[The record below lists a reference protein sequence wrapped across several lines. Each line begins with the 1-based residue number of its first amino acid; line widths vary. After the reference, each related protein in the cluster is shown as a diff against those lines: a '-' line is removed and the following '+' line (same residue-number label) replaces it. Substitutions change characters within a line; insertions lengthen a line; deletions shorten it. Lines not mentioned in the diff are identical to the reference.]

1 MLSEYE
7 TYWYES
13 SLLDDVSYTDLMLP
27 TTKIPFNVFW
37 LLMYST
43 ACVPYVYHYP

>member
-7 TYWYES
+7 TFWYET

-27 TTKIPFNVFW
+27 NNSNTF
-37 LLMYST
+37 
-43 ACVPYVYHYP
+43 

>member
-7 TYWYES
+7 TFWYEI

-27 TTKIPFNVFW
+27 TTQIPFNVIWF
-37 LLMYST
+37 LMYST
-43 ACVPYVYHYP
+43 ACLPYVYHYP